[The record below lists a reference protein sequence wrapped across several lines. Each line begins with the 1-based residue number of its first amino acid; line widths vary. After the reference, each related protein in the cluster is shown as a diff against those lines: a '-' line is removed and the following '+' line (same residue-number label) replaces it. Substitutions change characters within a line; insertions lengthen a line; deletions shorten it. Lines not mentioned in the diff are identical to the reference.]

1 MRRCRHTARKY
12 YKRYQSLFQDSIYT
26 LTDGI
31 MKERPTAADAGKLA
45 ASPRAS

>member
-1 MRRCRHTARKY
+1 M
-12 YKRYQSLFQDSIYT
+12 SLRG
-26 LTDGI
+26 GI